1 MPRHRFSDTRDR
13 IERTAV
19 RLFVKQGVT
28 DTTVRD
34 IAKALGLSE
43 GALYRHFTSK
53 DDLVWQ
59 LFEQHYVAFA
69 GQLRTL
75 AEAQPTTRD
84 KLAAMIRGFCR
95 AHDEDPERFHFL
107 LFVQHGQLHRL
118 PGNALTPVLAV
129 RAVIDTGITRGELPV
144 QSADLATALVLGI
157 VLQPMQFAAYGRLS
171 RDMTSLA
178 ERLVKAAWAA
188 VTTV

>member
-69 GQLRTL
+69 AQLRTL

-129 RAVIDTGITRGELPV
+129 RAVIDTGITRGELPA

-178 ERLVKAAWAA
+178 ERLVTAAWAA